1 MRSLSTISYL
11 YRLAVLP
18 LFIAMLLLPVVGLAE
33 EKKPAPFIYDP
44 KGKRD
49 PFKVPLGVGLKEDSE
64 ALAEFGE
71 LKPVRVPDYLERFQL
86 DSLKLVAILFQI
98 EGQSSAAMFRDP
110 EGKGHMVRIGQYI
123 GVNEGQINQIN
134 DGEVVIVEPVS
145 GQSKKSRTITLR
157 LHKKDGQ

>member
-1 MRSLSTISYL
+1 MRSLSATFYL
-11 YRLAVLP
+11 HQLALLP
-18 LFIAMLLLPVVGLAE
+18 LFFALLLPIVGLAE
-33 EKKPAPFIYDP
+33 ENEPAPFIYDS

-49 PFKVPLGVGLKEDSE
+49 PFKVPLGVGLKDGSE

-71 LKPVRVPDYLERFQL
+71 IKPIRVPDYLEQFQL

-98 EGQSSAAMFRDP
+98 EGQNTAAMFRDP
-110 EGKGHMVRIGQYI
+110 EGKGHMVRVGQYI
-123 GVNEGQINQIN
+123 GVNAGRINQIN

-145 GQSKKSRTITLR
+145 GPNKKTRTITLR